1 MEYSEEEYLML
12 SGIQHFEFCRRQWAL
27 IHIEQQWAENEHTA
41 IGELM
46 HKKAHDPYLT
56 EKRNDTIIVRALPV
70 FSRSMGVSGEC
81 DIVEFHKCDDGISLS
96 GHRGLYSVY
105 PVEYKKGKPKDS
117 QEDILQLAAQ
127 AMCLEEMFC
136 TEIPEG
142 AVFYGETRRRQSV
155 AVSDELRSRVRSIF
169 DEMHRYYS
177 RAYTP
182 GVKRT
187 KACNACSLKD
197 ICLPKLEKTLKVK
210 TYIEQHLSEDDT

>member
-1 MEYSEEEYLML
+1 M
-12 SGIQHFEFCRRQWAL
+12 
-27 IHIEQQWAENEHTA
+27 
-41 IGELM
+41 
-46 HKKAHDPYLT
+46 
-56 EKRNDTIIVRALPV
+56 
-70 FSRSMGVSGEC
+70 
-81 DIVEFHKCDDGISLS
+81 
-96 GHRGLYSVY
+96 Y

-155 AVSDELRSRVRSIF
+155 AISDELRSRVRSIF
-169 DEMHRYYS
+169 DEMHRYYG

-197 ICLPKLEKTLKVK
+197 ICLSKLEKTLKVK